1 MEWITPLVSG
11 TALIIVAIIEAV
23 AMRERKQDKLDKAR
37 IEHRAKIRERESHL
51 SMEMMSATC
60 ALALVTAKKVNGKQT
75 KGDVEE
81 SMEKAV
87 KAQEG
92 YSDFVREMA
101 AHQVGKVWKSGN
113 STCKKCRNI
122 LYSYMVWPF
131 GRCVR
136 CCKRHTGGFGSW
148 CAATFLL

>member
-1 MEWITPLVSG
+1 MPAEYIAPLISG
-11 TALIIVAIIEAV
+11 AALVLVAIIEAV
-23 AMRERKQDKLDKAR
+23 AARERKQAKVDKER

-75 KGDVEE
+75 NGDVEE

-87 KAQEG
+87 KAQED

-101 AHQVGKVWKSGN
+101 AHQVMKV
-113 STCKKCRNI
+113 
-122 LYSYMVWPF
+122 
-131 GRCVR
+131 
-136 CCKRHTGGFGSW
+136 
-148 CAATFLL
+148 